1 MSHHSAHNLAEAKM
15 LGKENLIVY
24 SCQNVPRSSQRILEE
39 LTTGE
44 IKQVSDFWVQEDSA
58 EFPLVSLGV

>member
-44 IKQVSDFWVQEDSA
+44 IKQVSDF
-58 EFPLVSLGV
+58 